1 MLAFIGAADSRGKSN
16 MIRVTY
22 LAHVRSIFVGTR
34 ETTNFLMCL
43 VPTSVGPESMIRG
56 PREVIE

>member
-1 MLAFIGAADSRGKSN
+1 